1 MLDSAKPK
9 VIGGPYYNSL
19 NPKLLSYRIQSIDL
33 LCKSIDWFLYDGNFG
48 FNELKMILSVAVTH
62 FFQDS
67 SKEI

>member
-9 VIGGPYYNSL
+9 VIGGSYYNSL

-33 LCKSIDWFLYDGNFG
+33 LCKSIDWFLYDCNFG
-48 FNELKMILSVAVTH
+48 FNELKMILSVAVAH